1 MLKKICTATVILLA
15 STASLPSH
23 AQKVTG
29 TVSWF
34 WTDGKMIGMI
44 VDGLFYYG
52 NNVPPAVITSLDLS
66 RRTRNGKVT
75 FEADTGRVIKGAY

>member
-1 MLKKICTATVILLA
+1 MTKKHCMAGFMMLA
-15 STASLPSH
+15 SVASMPSY
-23 AQKVTG
+23 AQKVSG
-29 TVSWF
+29 TVTWF